1 MKTILLLGAGMSS
14 SSLIRY
20 LLAES
25 EKFDWK
31 LNVVDQNT
39 ALVLKK
45 TANHPRA
52 KALSFNALDAK
63 ARRTSIHEADIV
75 ISMLPARFH
84 PEVAKDC
91 IELKTHLITPSYVS
105 PEMKVLA
112 DEAIRAGVI
121 IMNEIGVDPGID
133 HMSAMQIIHKIQGLG
148 AEMLSFKSFCGGLI
162 APESDNNPWHYK
174 FTWSPR
180 NVILAGQGGAAAFTQ
195 NNDFKYIPYAQLFKR
210 TERFIIG
217 NHGEFEG
224 YANRDSFAY
233 KKAYGLSTIPTIYRG
248 TLRRPHFCEGW
259 NVFIE
264 LGMTDD
270 TYVVSE
276 SHKMSPRKFI
286 NSFLPYH
293 QSRSVEDK
301 FFDFLG
307 SERKHLFPQFE
318 WLGFFDDVLII
329 GKDKATPAQILENL
343 LAGKLSLSPEDKDM
357 LVMHHEFEYSLNG
370 KKKQVISS
378 MICLGEDQTYTAM
391 SNTVGLPVGIMAKL
405 ILNGAYDKPG
415 ISIPIDKDVYEPILK
430 ELQSFDISFH
440 EIENDL

>member
-1 MKTILLLGAGMSS
+1 
-14 SSLIRY
+14 
-20 LLAES
+20 
-25 EKFDWK
+25 
-31 LNVVDQNT
+31 
-39 ALVLKK
+39 
-45 TANHPRA
+45 
-52 KALSFNALDAK
+52 
-63 ARRTSIHEADIV
+63 
-75 ISMLPARFH
+75 
-84 PEVAKDC
+84 
-91 IELKTHLITPSYVS
+91 
-105 PEMKVLA
+105 
-112 DEAIRAGVI
+112 
-121 IMNEIGVDPGID
+121 
-133 HMSAMQIIHKIQGLG
+133 
-148 AEMLSFKSFCGGLI
+148 
-162 APESDNNPWHYK
+162 
-174 FTWSPR
+174 
-180 NVILAGQGGAAAFTQ
+180 
-195 NNDFKYIPYAQLFKR
+195 
-210 TERFIIG
+210 
-217 NHGEFEG
+217 
-224 YANRDSFAY
+224 
-233 KKAYGLSTIPTIYRG
+233 
-248 TLRRPHFCEGW
+248 
-259 NVFIE
+259 
-264 LGMTDD
+264 MTDD

-343 LAGKLSLSPEDKDM
+343 LVGKLSLSPEDKDM

-370 KKKQVISS
+370 RKKQVISS